1 MWAVVLMI
9 ERIDCIALVKKYQH
23 RKDTDNKAVKKVVKT
38 FVVIFFLSFT
48 GTALLL
54 YLAPAFVT
62 AYVVVL
68 LIILVILV
76 FKQIKI
82 MISVKITSKDN
93 LLYNICK
100 PYSLI
105 QHYKNKSS
113 YESIEI
119 DEVIEH
125 FKSFRVYLGNEASF
139 TGRSGYDFHANYYK
153 FIRLLRKSIKVYF
166 LPRLEKVEE
175 LDHILYAIQEIANY
189 ISSEKFSEG
198 ITYFE
203 STLDV
208 KLDKTTSLMDIWESF
223 NKFKL
228 RDTSISLL
236 ISLLIT
242 IVYILIS
249 RKYDLFIKLGMP
261 YWFTSM
267 LAILG
272 GSYKIAELY
281 VPVLIQYINIRLNR
295 VN

>member
-1 MWAVVLMI
+1 MDSQSKI
-9 ERIDCIALVKKYQH
+9 EASKIALSIFFNCFPPKMS
-23 RKDTDNKAVKKVVKT
+23 AS

-125 FKSFRVYLGNEASF
+125 FKSFLLYCKPIVRIV
-139 TGRSGYDFHANYYK
+139 
-153 FIRLLRKSIKVYF
+153 FIL
-166 LPRLEKVEE
+166 
-175 LDHILYAIQEIANY
+175 A
-189 ISSEKFSEG
+189 
-198 ITYFE
+198 
-203 STLDV
+203 
-208 KLDKTTSLMDIWESF
+208 
-223 NKFKL
+223 
-228 RDTSISLL
+228 
-236 ISLLIT
+236 
-242 IVYILIS
+242 
-249 RKYDLFIKLGMP
+249 FIKK
-261 YWFTSM
+261 T
-267 LAILG
+267 
-272 GSYKIAELY
+272 
-281 VPVLIQYINIRLNR
+281 
-295 VN
+295 